1 MIDKSILLKTI
12 MLIFTSVI
20 VIGNTASAKNADFTK
35 TKTTINY
42 SENNEGLYF
51 DNENKLSFY
60 QCVDDGRDEQHG
72 YYMNLYK
79 YRCDNGAIEKLQTI
93 PIYEG
98 DVRYAE
104 EIGDAGDTIVVR
116 TLKNRFVD
124 FTVID
129 KDGKEVSN
137 IVDKISYKK
146 SDALSITDIYIKG
159 KKLYYTYIIN
169 RSKVHI
175 RCVHLKN
182 EKFISDKILKS
193 KGIVDEVI
201 IFDNRVYM
209 IADKDI
215 KSYTLQG
222 KKEISYK
229 LPKVKKYIR
238 ISQNE
243 KMPLREGMSIS
254 GKYIYYTNGKDG
266 IYRCK
271 INNEKNGFSLYYNTK
286 KDSDF
291 KESKFFDFC
300 VKDKNSFYVRFIER
314 EEDYG
319 DPTVLVEFS
328 SKKKSWEENSA
339 TNNSDDK
346 SLSWINAKIT
356 EKDDTTT

>member
-60 QCVDDGRDEQHG
+60 QCVDDGFDELHG
-72 YYMNLYK
+72 YYENLYK
-79 YRCDNGAIEKLQTI
+79 YRYDNGAIEKLQTI

-98 DVRYAE
+98 DVRYVE
-104 EIGDAGDTIVVR
+104 EIGAGEDAIVARTVNKRIVEFTI
-116 TLKNRFVD
+116 F
-124 FTVID
+124 D

-137 IVDKISYKK
+137 IADKLSYKK

-271 INNEKNGFSLYYNTK
+271 INNEKKGFSLYYNTK

-291 KESKFFDFC
+291 KESKFFDLC

-319 DPTVLVEFS
+319 DPTVLVEFF
-328 SKKKSWEENSA
+328 SK
-339 TNNSDDK
+339 
-346 SLSWINAKIT
+346 
-356 EKDDTTT
+356 